1 MLGALVFA
9 AIGAVRAD
17 ADVGNFNDYGDGG
30 GGDYGGGDYGGYDY
44 GDGYDSGDGD
54 FAFLFGWLF
63 SSSVGPY
70 AAIPIVLLIVF
81 LVIRSNMKHGRRGHR
96 GPSAHVPPPAVY
108 TVYTDNSGAVE
119 AEVRAAGDEAFSM
132 ADFLSAAETVFV
144 KLQYAWTAR
153 DWESIR
159 PFESNRLFNKHKTQ
173 LEEYI
178 RLGRTDVMERIS
190 VNRSY
195 AVSRVA
201 TGEEERI
208 AVYLEA
214 AFNNYIIETEE
225 GKLTVTSPEQHIV
238 ITANSAE
245 KTYDGTPLTDDGF
258 TYTDF
263 VLAEGDVLEAV
274 VEGSQTDAG
283 SSVNVIKSYR
293 VMRGDED
300 VTANYIFDDS
310 VDGTLTVTKRK
321 VTLTSGTACK
331 IYDGKYL
338 TCNKVEVGGDGFVEG
353 EGATY
358 DVTGKR
364 KDIGWSYNDF
374 TYKLNDNTKADNY
387 EITVERGFL
396 YVKDQA
402 EKPKTGDSSDLLLL
416 LALMSMSGAGAAGTV
431 YLYRRKREEQE

>member
-1 MLGALVFA
+1 MHGVCGRAQIVVTRTGRFARISQEREPFASLRKAAVRMMKKSICIFLVALMLGALVFA

-30 GGDYGGGDYGGYDY
+30 GGDYGGGDYGGGYDY

-54 FAFLFGWLF
+54 FAFLFGWLL

-108 TVYTDNSGAVE
+108 TAYTDNSGAVE

-159 PFESNRLFNKHKTQ
+159 PFESNRLFNKHKAQ

-214 AFNNYIIETEE
+214 AFNNYIIETES
-225 GKLTVTSPEQHIV
+225 GKVLQGDPETRYEKRYLLT
-238 ITANSAE
+238 
-245 KTYDGTPLTDDGF
+245 
-258 TYTDF
+258 F
-263 VLAEGDVLEAV
+263 VRTLGAK
-274 VEGSQTDAG
+274 TDASG
-283 SSVNVIKSYR
+283 ATETIQCPHC
-293 VMRGDED
+293 G
-300 VTANYIFDDS
+300 AN
-310 VDGTLTVTKRK
+310 
-321 VTLTSGTACK
+321 
-331 IYDGKYL
+331 
-338 TCNKVEVGGDGFVEG
+338 VEVIRSGKCEYCGSVVYSEV
-353 EGATY
+353 Y
-358 DVTGKR
+358 DWVL
-364 KDIGWSYNDF
+364 DELD
-374 TYKLNDNTKADNY
+374 
-387 EITVERGFL
+387 
-396 YVKDQA
+396 
-402 EKPKTGDSSDLLLL
+402 
-416 LALMSMSGAGAAGTV
+416 AAG
-431 YLYRRKREEQE
+431 R

>member
-1 MLGALVFA
+1 MRPCAECADGVIRTAASGRAPRCAAFAAAQIVVIRTGRFARISQEREPFADPRKAAVRMMKKSICILLAALMLGALVFA

-214 AFNNYIIETEE
+214 A
-225 GKLTVTSPEQHIV
+225 LTATTSSRPSRARCFRA
-238 ITANSAE
+238 TPKRATKSATCSPSSARSAL
-245 KTYDGTPLTDDGF
+245 K
-258 TYTDF
+258 
-263 VLAEGDVLEAV
+263 
-274 VEGSQTDAG
+274 TDASG
-283 SSVNVIKSYR
+283 ATETIQCPHC
-293 VMRGDED
+293 G
-300 VTANYIFDDS
+300 AN
-310 VDGTLTVTKRK
+310 
-321 VTLTSGTACK
+321 
-331 IYDGKYL
+331 
-338 TCNKVEVGGDGFVEG
+338 VEVIRSGKCEYCGSVVYSEV
-353 EGATY
+353 Y
-358 DVTGKR
+358 DWVL
-364 KDIGWSYNDF
+364 DELD
-374 TYKLNDNTKADNY
+374 
-387 EITVERGFL
+387 
-396 YVKDQA
+396 
-402 EKPKTGDSSDLLLL
+402 
-416 LALMSMSGAGAAGTV
+416 AAG
-431 YLYRRKREEQE
+431 R

>member
-1 MLGALVFA
+1 MMKKSICILLAALMLGALVFA

-30 GGDYGGGDYGGYDY
+30 GGDYGGGDYGGGYDY

-54 FAFLFGWLF
+54 LAFLFGWLF

-108 TVYTDNSGAVE
+108 AVYTDNSGAVE

-159 PFESNRLFNKHKTQ
+159 PFESNRLFNKHKAQ

-195 AVSRVA
+195 AVSRVV

-214 AFNNYIIETEE
+214 AFNNYIIETESGKVLQGDPETRYEKRYLLTFVRTARRQNRRLGRDRDHPVPALRRERRGHPQRQVRILRQRGVQRGVRLGARRAGRGWTVSPPPDPENTGRDTLYESNAVSRLLPAKAECLFGLSLRADDARRQGRRAAAVE
-225 GKLTVTSPEQHIV
+225 G
-238 ITANSAE
+238 
-245 KTYDGTPLTDDGF
+245 
-258 TYTDF
+258 TDF
-263 VLAEGDVLEAV
+263 R
-274 VEGSQTDAG
+274 T
-283 SSVNVIKSYR
+283 N
-293 VMRGDED
+293 
-300 VTANYIFDDS
+300 
-310 VDGTLTVTKRK
+310 
-321 VTLTSGTACK
+321 ACAARRTENHAAL
-331 IYDGKYL
+331 YAR
-338 TCNKVEVGGDGFVEG
+338 VGGALSQPLSRVG
-353 EGATY
+353 
-358 DVTGKR
+358 R
-364 KDIGWSYNDF
+364 S
-374 TYKLNDNTKADNY
+374 
-387 EITVERGFL
+387 R
-396 YVKDQA
+396 
-402 EKPKTGDSSDLLLL
+402 
-416 LALMSMSGAGAAGTV
+416 LALSGRAKTAFQYG
-431 YLYRRKREEQE
+431 LS